1 MTANWKALQR
11 IVVAVMVA
19 LLTMTSPVLGPM
31 PIAHAIKPPVVPGD
45 PTPPPDPDVN
55 PPAMRLD
62 NRGCVAPGII
72 PDPPIADAPPAS
84 VMMNLAE
91 AHKFSTGAGVKVAVI
106 DTGVTPS
113 PRFAHLTPGADWVE
127 KSAQGLAD
135 CDSHGTL
142 IASIIGASPAPG
154 DQFVGVAYDAEII
167 SYRQS
172 STRYTEEQPQ
182 FRSADPAADARANH
196 IGTLAAAI
204 VKAANQGAR
213 VINISVIA
221 CIPANQPIDQTAL
234 GLAVRYA
241 TVAKGA
247 LIVAAAGNV
256 GGGPSAAGEAEGCQQ
271 NPLYDPGFP
280 NDPRNWDHVTTVSS
294 PGWFSDYVLPVGA
307 VDRKGAPQDREGV
320 TAPEDQ
326 GAPQDPIA
334 AQFSMRGPWV
344 DLAAPGTNII
354 ALGPDGSTVN
364 ALPSRTNVLGP
375 IEGTSFSAAWVSGVA
390 ALVFSMHPD
399 WTPAQ
404 VRRRLT
410 ATAHGP
416 ARGIANNGGGLDNA
430 VGHGLI
436 DPVAA
441 LTSPVP
447 PGEAQ
452 TAEPH
457 RVPITLDPE
466 PAPRNHVPQIAAGAI
481 GVGVIALLLV
491 GAGARRRESVDSDAN
506 G

>member
-1 MTANWKALQR
+1 MSNGKTVHRVL
-11 IVVAVMVA
+11 VAAMVA
-19 LLTMTSPVLGPM
+19 LLAVTSPVLGPM
-31 PIAHAIKPPVVPGD
+31 PVAHAIKPPVIPGD

-55 PPAMRLD
+55 PPEMRLD

-91 AHKFSTGAGVKVAVI
+91 AHKFSRGSGVKVAVI

-113 PRFAHLTPGADWVE
+113 PRFAHLTAGADWVE
-127 KSAQGLAD
+127 KSAGGLAD

-142 IASIIGASPAPG
+142 IASIIGASAAPG
-154 DQFVGVAYDAEII
+154 DQFVGVAPEAEII

-172 STRYTEEQPQ
+172 STRYTEAQPT

-196 IGTLAAAI
+196 IGTVAAAI
-204 VKAANQGAR
+204 VKAANAGAR

-234 GLAVRYA
+234 ALAVRYA
-241 TVAKGA
+241 TVEKGA

-256 GGGPSAAGEAEGCQQ
+256 GGGAAAAGETEGCQQ

-294 PGWFSDYVLPVGA
+294 PGWFYDYVVAVGA

-320 TAPEDQ
+320 AAAQDQ

-344 DLAAPGTNII
+344 DLAGPGTNII
-354 ALGPDGSTVN
+354 AIGPDGSTVN
-364 ALPSRTNVLGP
+364 ALPNRSNVLGP

-390 ALVFSMHPD
+390 ALLFSLHPD

-410 ATAHGP
+410 DTAHGP
-416 ARGIANNGGGLDNA
+416 ARGIANDGGGLDNA
-430 VGHGLI
+430 VGHGLV

-447 PGEAQ
+447 PGDGA

-457 RVPITLDPE
+457 RVAIALQPE
-466 PAPRNHVPQIAAGAI
+466 PQPRNHAPQIAAGAI
-481 GVGVIALLLV
+481 GTGVIILLLV
-491 GAGARRRESVDSDAN
+491 AASIRRRNPDQEQVNA
-506 G
+506 